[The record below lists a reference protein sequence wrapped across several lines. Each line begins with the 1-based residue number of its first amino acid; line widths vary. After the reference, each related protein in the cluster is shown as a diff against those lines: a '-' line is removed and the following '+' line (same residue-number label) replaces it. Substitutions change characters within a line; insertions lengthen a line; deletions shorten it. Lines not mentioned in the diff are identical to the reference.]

1 MFDST
6 VVFEIKSKSNVKMIS
21 TEIMMMLLLL
31 VIIECI
37 KLKHIMIDVK
47 KVGGAQPPSF
57 LIRDIIIILVKAVA

>member
-1 MFDST
+1 
-6 VVFEIKSKSNVKMIS
+6 MIS